1 MDIRVIK
8 EALGSAA
15 SFYQGGQECTSFRK
29 VQLLDCQ
36 QSLEREVLYL
46 GSLPQA
52 RELAST
58 WQTDQGSILLLAETT
73 TGQLYE
79 LPRDRLP
86 GCVMLSRLSIAALYN
101 RISSL
106 LEAPQLDPAHVWKQ
120 VLSRQLVSSGEIRQ
134 RLFGKEENTY
144 VQLLLLQQK
153 NHMALPPQL
162 EEWAARWF
170 PDDLVIAGEGEI
182 AVVRQHKEQLFR
194 FPLPEGMEEKLEKL
208 GCVAGIGNA
217 TRDCSMLR
225 TICQMMRHMLRLR
238 ERLEREDTLCL
249 LDQYQVMIVLDYCVQ
264 EYVRRNGHMDICYLA
279 HPALIHL
286 ARYDTRHGTDLRQV
300 LYHYLVFG
308 GNIQRTAAALYMH
321 RNTVMNKLKKIS
333 EMVSFDFSDGLLC
346 QRLLLSCQL
355 LEYAEKVFKQRV
367 DDDRGEHNGS
377 T

>member
-15 SFYQGGQECTSFRK
+15 SFYQGGQERTLFRK

-46 GSLPQA
+46 GSLVQA

-58 WQTDQGSILLLAETT
+58 WQTDQGSILLLAETA

-153 NHMALPPQL
+153 NHIALPPQL

-182 AVVRQHKEQLFR
+182 AVLRQHKEQLFH
-194 FPLPEGMEEKLEKL
+194 FPLPEGIETSLQKL
-208 GCVAGIGNA
+208 GCVMGIGNA

-225 TICQMMRHMLRLR
+225 TICQMMRYMLRLR
-238 ERLEREDTLCL
+238 ERLGRKDTLCQ
-249 LDQYQVMIVLDYCVQ
+249 LDGYQMMIVIDYCVQ

-279 HPALIHL
+279 HPALVHL
-286 ARYDTRHGTDLRQV
+286 ARYDTRHGTNLRQV
-300 LYHYLVFG
+300 LYQYLVFG
-308 GNIQRTAAALYMH
+308 GNVQRTAAALYMH
-321 RNTVMNKLKKIS
+321 RNTVLNKLKKIS

-355 LEYAEKVFKQRV
+355 LEYAEKVLKQRV
-367 DDDRGEHNGS
+367 DEDRSEPHGND
-377 T
+377 

>member
-1 MDIRVIK
+1 MDIRVI
-8 EALGSAA
+8 EEELGSAA
-15 SFYQGGQECTSFRK
+15 SFYQGGQERASFRK

-46 GSLPQA
+46 GSLAQA

-58 WQTDQGSILLLAETT
+58 WQADQGSILLLAETT
-73 TGQLYE
+73 AGQLYE

-182 AVVRQHKEQLFR
+182 AVVRQHKEQLFH
-194 FPLPEGMEEKLEKL
+194 FPLPEGMEETLEKL

-286 ARYDTRHGTDLRQV
+286 ARYDTRHGTNLRQV

-367 DDDRGEHNGS
+367 DDDRGEHHGS